1 MPRPVFLLL
10 GFIIVIV
17 EVAVCS
23 AGSMGSI
30 PNKNTPRELQEAWL
44 EFHKTG
50 LCQEIDAVFVFH
62 GDGVEVWSRIES
74 DRQYQ
79 KFQALFKPLKAANSV
94 TLYITRAETDKK
106 KDTDDPPPSLWQN
119 IELRR
124 NLGEFAPA
132 IAGLSMEESLQ
143 FPSSIAKSGFRSLMK
158 HRLKIYA
165 DQMLN
170 WSRSAERYSLDLIAL
185 VRVVHD
191 PEGLSEMKPR
201 AIAAAQSHA
210 QNLGKVIGKL
220 SANLEQALPL
230 SERKKRRSSQPAKPV
245 AADRNLVETAV
256 HISSAAERISRRVD
270 QFLFPES
277 YTVKLD
283 ELRNPSLLESLG
295 ALRQMVTEFEKMLA
309 NPHGRNR

>member
-62 GDGVEVWSRIES
+62 GYGVEVWSRIES

-79 KFQALFKPLKAANSV
+79 KFQALFEPLKAANSV

-106 KDTDDPPPSLWQN
+106 KDADDPPPSLWQN

-143 FPSSIAKSGFRSLMK
+143 FPSSAARSGFGSFMK
-158 HRLKIYA
+158 QRLRIYA
-165 DQMLN
+165 DQVLD
-170 WSRSAERYSLDLIAL
+170 WSRRMERYSQDLVAL
-185 VRVVHD
+185 TRVAHGPD
-191 PEGLSEMKPR
+191 GLPDMKPK
-201 AIAAAQSHA
+201 AIAAAKDHA
-210 QNLGKVIGKL
+210 QNMGKMLGKL
-220 SANLEQALPL
+220 SANLEQAFPL
-230 SERKKRRSSQPAKPV
+230 SERTKRRSSQPEKPV
-245 AADRNLVETAV
+245 IADRNPVETAMR
-256 HISSAAERISRRVD
+256 ISSAAQRIAQRVHR
-270 QFLFPES
+270 FIFPEN

-283 ELRNPSLLESLG
+283 ELRNPSLLESIG
-295 ALRQMVTEFEKMLA
+295 TLRQMVAEFEKTLGKPA
-309 NPHGRNR
+309 RNK